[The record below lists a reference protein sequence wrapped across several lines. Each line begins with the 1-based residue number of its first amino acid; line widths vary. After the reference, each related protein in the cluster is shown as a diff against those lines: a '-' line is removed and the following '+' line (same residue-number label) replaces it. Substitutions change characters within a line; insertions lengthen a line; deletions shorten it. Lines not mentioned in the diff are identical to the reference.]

1 MKNISI
7 HNALG
12 KKMMRVHKRDVSFC
26 VSAGKFVPLQAN
38 LRKKIVEGIRR
49 V

>member
-12 KKMMRVHKRDVSFC
+12 KKMMRVHKRDGSFC

-38 LRKKIVEGIRR
+38 LRKKIVEGNKR